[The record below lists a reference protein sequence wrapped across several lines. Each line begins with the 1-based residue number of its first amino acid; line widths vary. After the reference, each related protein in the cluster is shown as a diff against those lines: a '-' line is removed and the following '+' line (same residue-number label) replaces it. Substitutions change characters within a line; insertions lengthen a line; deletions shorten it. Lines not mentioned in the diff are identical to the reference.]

1 MPHSIV
7 LPHDAAETSKI
18 CQAPCEVRPGTTGDA
33 VADTVHCDNE
43 VALQCRLCGPG
54 DDSGPYFLCGNCTHT
69 RACRRCNR
77 PADREEYRLDSDLS
91 VGTSISEPE
100 MLCGSEVAVAAPSG
114 WLRCLPGLHD
124 AHVAAIGRSEGAPH
138 CIGVGQQELNPCTTC
153 EPMMDCLREMTVL
166 GADRADTVHCDN
178 DGPSSPS
185 PW

>member
-43 VALQCRLCGPG
+43 VVLQCRLCGPG

-100 MLCGSEVAVAAPSG
+100 MLCGSEVAGAAPSG
-114 WLRCLPGLHD
+114 WLRYPNCMTRMRQQLD
-124 AHVAAIGRSEGAPH
+124 VVTATSNYEGAPH

-166 GADRADTVHCDN
+166 EAPRRV
-178 DGPSSPS
+178 PSISVALS
-185 PW
+185 N

>member
-1 MPHSIV
+1 MVPSQAELGMPHSIV

-18 CQAPCEVRPGTTGDA
+18 CQAPCEVRPGMTGDA

-77 PADREEYRLDSDLS
+77 PADREKYRLDSDLS

-124 AHVAAIGRSEGAPH
+124 AHAAAIGRS
-138 CIGVGQQELNPCTTC
+138 
-153 EPMMDCLREMTVL
+153 
-166 GADRADTVHCDN
+166 DRHLKL
-178 DGPSSPS
+178 
-185 PW
+185 